1 MREYGEIGKHAGFKI
16 LCRKASR
23 FKSEY
28 SHHLFLTS
36 CQLQKSLANSL
47 TQNKLVLN
55 LKITAEIIVHILI
68 DDVIQDHLDLIGAI
82 GIYDLHIA
90 VIVLQE
96 PDPAYSGT
104 FCFFIGP
111 ADVSTRTLSQ
121 FELSKSVTVVV
132 PEPQIPDQNHKPRGQ
147 A

>member
-1 MREYGEIGKHAGFKI
+1 M
-16 LCRKASR
+16 
-23 FKSEY
+23 
-28 SHHLFLTS
+28 
-36 CQLQKSLANSL
+36 
-47 TQNKLVLN
+47 
-55 LKITAEIIVHILI
+55 IVHILI

-90 VIVLQE
+90 VIDLR
-96 PDPAYSGT
+96 SSILRNIS
-104 FCFFIGP
+104 FP

-132 PEPQIPDQNHKPRGQ
+132 PERQIPDQNRKPRGQ